1 MSQPT
6 RLSHGEGPASSP
18 ARREELL
25 SLLST
30 SGTLAGLCIT
40 VVAFMNT
47 FDKSRSD
54 VSVVDD
60 VFAICAA
67 VFLLCIYVSFW
78 ALKSRTPRVAAVLV
92 TVADGLFLI
101 ALTGMTLAAFI
112 MVYTIV

>member
-1 MSQPT
+1 MRDERST
-6 RLSHGEGPASSP
+6 AP

-54 VSVVDD
+54 VSIADD
-60 VFAICAA
+60 AFAICAA

-78 ALKSRTPRVAAVLV
+78 ALKSGTSRVAGLLV
-92 TVADGLFLI
+92 TVADTLFLI